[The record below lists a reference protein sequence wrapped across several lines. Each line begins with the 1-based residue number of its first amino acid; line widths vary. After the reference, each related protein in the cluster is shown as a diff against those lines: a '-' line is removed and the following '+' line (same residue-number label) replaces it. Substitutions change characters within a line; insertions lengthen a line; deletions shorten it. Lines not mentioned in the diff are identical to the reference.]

1 MENNSTNTVEGIN
14 PSSIY
19 MGPFYEGS
27 AYQPVKIIKEP
38 ERRGILAPFYT
49 EQV

>member
-1 MENNSTNTVEGIN
+1 MENNLTNTVEEIN

-27 AYQPVKIIKEP
+27 LYQPYEVVKEP